1 MLEKEV
7 SFLFPATLMS
17 FLNRISSQARYID
30 FVLPLSVFILIS
42 VGLVSLYSI
51 DLSRGTE
58 LRYFTTQCIALFL
71 GTGVA
76 ILAASFHATRY
87 QAASRLIYLFALLL
101 LVGVLFFGETIR
113 GTTGWFQFLGFS
125 FQPAEFAKLALIIML
140 GRVVYKSGRRFNS
153 AKFLISSALL
163 TAALAGLIMLQPDLG
178 SSLVLFGIWFGVLF
192 LSGIKKRYIFGL
204 VGIVLVVAVL
214 GWFFFLKDYQKERIL
229 NFANPERDPLGTG
242 YNVTQSMIA
251 IGAGQIFGRGLG
263 RGSQSQLHFIPE
275 AQTDFIIS
283 VIGEELG
290 FFGLMVILLLYGI
303 IIYRLVRIASRAR
316 DDFSAYTVLGIACL
330 FFLQLIINLGGAIG
344 LLPVTGVTLP
354 FLSYGGSSLIINLLL
369 IGVAESIA
377 RSTEMSLRRA

>member
-1 MLEKEV
+1 
-7 SFLFPATLMS
+7 MS

-58 LRYFTTQCIALFL
+58 LRYFTTQCIALLL

-101 LVGVLFFGETIR
+101 LVGVLFFGKTIR
-113 GTTGWFQFLGFS
+113 GTTGWFQLLGFS

-140 GRVVYKSGRRFNS
+140 GRVVYKNGRRFNS
-153 AKFLISSALL
+153 AKFLISSALV

-290 FFGLMVILLLYGI
+290 FFGLMVILLLYAL